1 MFLPRHR
8 PGVVLVAM
16 KVEMF
21 SPSWRNS
28 RAWSFARRCST
39 WLRRQV
45 FRLMTLVVRTRSK
58 HAKQML
64 SKSVCATSTRTRCY
78 GSIKCCCAQKR
89 RLRLAHTSRAAASR
103 RIQWLPLALVTRL
116 NSGTA
121 YRDSCWDEDIPSE
134 NWLTADLRE
143 ILTEGWA
150 AVVAGSMITSGIA

>member
-1 MFLPRHR
+1 MSIIETIKAKIN
-8 PGVVLVAM
+8 VVD
-16 KVEMF
+16 EIG
-21 SPSWRNS
+21 
-28 RAWSFARRCST
+28 
-39 WLRRQV
+39 
-45 FRLMTLVVRTRSK
+45 LVVALQKSGKALKGLCTFHNERTPSFYVFAVKTRSK

-64 SKSVCATSTRTRCY
+64 SKSVCVSSMRTRCY

-103 RIQWLPLALVTRL
+103 RIRWLPLALVTHL

-121 YRDSCWDEDIPSE
+121 YRVSCWDEDIPSE
-134 NWLTADLRE
+134 NWSTADLRG

>member
-1 MFLPRHR
+1 MCLRRRR
-8 PGVVLVAM
+8 PGGVLVAM

-21 SPSWRNS
+21 SPSCRNS

-45 FRLMTLVVRTRSK
+45 FRLMTLAVKIRSK

-64 SKSVCATSTRTRCY
+64 SKSACASSMRTRCY

-103 RIQWLPLALVTRL
+103 RIPSLPLALVTRL

-121 YRDSCWDEDIPSE
+121 YRVSCWDEDIPSE
-134 NWLTADLRE
+134 NWSTADLRE

-150 AVVAGSMITSGIA
+150 TVAAGSMITSGIA